1 MHILV
6 CAKQVPD
13 TDQITI
19 DPIRHTLN
27 REGVPSILNP
37 YDAEA
42 LELALRLK
50 ERNTGS
56 VTVLSM
62 GPAQAKAMLE
72 KCLTL
77 GTDSAWLIT
86 GREFSGS
93 DTLATGYAL
102 ARAVRHLETQLGH
115 PFDLILCGKQ
125 AIDGDTAQTP
135 PILAEL
141 LDLPQITNVREIALE
156 ENTISVTRQTTR
168 CEQTLLCAL
177 PALVTVSATPWPLRV
192 PTLRGK
198 LDAKKKPLAILDAAA
213 LGLDPECCGLRGSPT
228 RVVSTSVR
236 TASAPCE
243 MLEDT
248 HSLARM
254 LKELAGL
261 KGGASHV

>member
-13 TDQITI
+13 TDQITV
-19 DPIRHTLN
+19 DPVRHTLN

-50 ERNTGS
+50 ERCSGT

-62 GPAQAKAMLE
+62 GPVQAKAMLE
-72 KCLTL
+72 KCLAV
-77 GTDSAWLIT
+77 GADSAWLVT

-102 ARAVRHLETQLGH
+102 AQAVRHLETRILGH

-141 LDLPQITNVREIALE
+141 LGLPQITNVRDLTWEG
-156 ENTISVTRQTTR
+156 NTIQLTRQTSR
-168 CEQTLLCAL
+168 CEQVLRCAL
-177 PALVTVSATPWPLRV
+177 PALVSVSATPWPLRV

-198 LDAKKKPLAILDAAA
+198 LDAKKKTLSILDAAA
-213 LGLDPECCGLRGSPT
+213 LGLDPERCGLRGSPT
-228 RVVSTSVR
+228 RVVSTAVR
-236 TASAPCE
+236 AVCASCE

-248 HSLARM
+248 QSLARL
-254 LKELAGL
+254 LKELTGQ
-261 KGGASHV
+261 KGGNIP